1 MKRIARVSL
10 VTAALISLSIAA
22 GAAPLDKVQFIKV
35 SAQEGKAVIR
45 GADGKMTVV
54 RAGATVAEN
63 ITVKDIIPGR
73 IILEEK
79 TSKGLE
85 TIVVRL
91 EDNGKARIERL
102 RKHVEKPV
110 SLAVPAPVPAP
121 APVKK

>member
-1 MKRIARVSL
+1 MKRIARISL
-10 VTAALISLSIAA
+10 VAAVLISLSIAA

-35 SAQEGKAVIR
+35 SHQDGKAVIR

-54 RAGATVAEN
+54 KIGDVVAEN
-63 ITVKDIIPGR
+63 ITVKDIVPSR
-73 IILEEK
+73 VILEEK

-91 EDNGKARIERL
+91 DGNGKARIERL

-110 SLAVPAPVPAP
+110 SLAVPALVP

>member
-1 MKRIARVSL
+1 MKRIVEVSL
-10 VTAALISLSIAA
+10 VTAALISLGIAA

-45 GADGKMTVV
+45 GADGKMVV
-54 RAGATVAEN
+54 VKAGDSIAEN
-63 ITVKDIIPGR
+63 ISVKEIIPDR
-73 IILEEK
+73 LILDEK
-79 TSKGLE
+79 TSNGHE

-91 EDNGKARIERL
+91 KNSGGVKIERL
-102 RKHVEKPV
+102 RKHIEKPV